1 MKKTF
6 LIVCGL
12 TLCGL
17 VNVANAQD
25 QDTTTNYTNQRLEQA
40 GDELDTASQEL
51 RQDVDDTED
60 ALENAADSAEQD
72 LDQAGDKV
80 EGAWDGTKSE
90 VKEEADQAGDEIREE
105 THEAGEKV
113 ENAADDSGDK
123 LEKIGKSGAAHL
135 KDERLESKEGPHG
148 ETIFI
153 NEHGQYYYI
162 DDKSGERVNVEKAE
176 LKDKE

>member
-1 MKKTF
+1 MKKIF
-6 LIVCGL
+6 LVVCGL
-12 TLCGL
+12 TLCG
-17 VNVANAQD
+17 VYNVANAQD
-25 QDTTTNYTNQRLEQA
+25 QDTTSNYTNERLEQA
-40 GDELDTASQEL
+40 GDDLDTASHEL
-51 RQDVDDTED
+51 RREVDDTED

-72 LDQAGDKV
+72 LDQADDKV
-80 EGAWDGTKSE
+80 EGAWDRSKNE

-105 THEAGEKV
+105 TNEAGEKI
-113 ENAADDSGDK
+113 DDATDDTGDN

-162 DDKSGERVNVEKAE
+162 DDKSGERVNVEKSE
-176 LKDKE
+176 LKDKD